1 MKRNKI
7 KINNT
12 LESIQEKI
20 SQEIPVDVNSSQNI
34 RDQYITCLIRKNI
47 KKALENQ
54 QIDFLNYFASL
65 DAIQQYGVVDSDQ
78 KLIADKKEFEEYIKK
93 KKGKKTRKNI
103 KGVLKTACGGCL
115 SPHY

>member
-54 QIDFLNYFASL
+54 
-65 DAIQQYGVVDSDQ
+65 
-78 KLIADKKEFEEYIKK
+78 
-93 KKGKKTRKNI
+93 
-103 KGVLKTACGGCL
+103 
-115 SPHY
+115 